1 MRRASHAARQC
12 LKAASPS
19 MDHPGVFSTLEEA
32 HYEGWFIVRAK
43 QYLAKAN
50 PFECALMARKYI
62 QKKPQVF

>member
-1 MRRASHAARQC
+1 
-12 LKAASPS
+12 

-43 QYLAKAN
+43 QYFAKAN